1 VTGWCQRSG
10 RETLVAFIVLAALIG
25 AFVLTAKTL

>member
-1 VTGWCQRSG
+1 MSWCQRNG
-10 RETLVAFIVLAALIG
+10 RETLVTFLVLLALIG